1 MTNDSLR
8 VVFAGATML
17 PGWGGG
23 EPVVARLLHKGL
35 EKEGVEVVL
44 EPSPRRSVSE
54 LATLALT
61 PYDADPFRVSQ
72 YRRRIRELHPD
83 VLLAWYDFD
92 CSWIVA
98 ARKERI
104 PVIAC
109 VQIWWPTCPVGTH
122 YIEGVGNCEGPA
134 LAKCLRHMARAPI
147 SPNLELPFPELSP
160 PLALALYAKQ
170 WTRPAALSQA
180 DAVVVP
186 SEFMAA
192 RFRSLGY
199 RRVHAI
205 YDSVD
210 SELFRP
216 SPLPDGP
223 KVVLYPVARSLQERK
238 GYPHFRAMAETIRAQ
253 MPEVRFL
260 VLNHTGDRLLE
271 GTPYL
276 THEELAM
283 MFRSIYLA
291 VVPGLWDEPFGAVI
305 AEAMSSGRPVVAY
318 GTGGIPEVV
327 ENGVSG
333 ILLPRGDLK
342 GLTQAVVDL
351 LQDEQKARRLGI
363 AARTRVEDHFRYQMM
378 AARYL
383 ALMHQLLGK
392 ESSHS

>member
-1 MTNDSLR
+1 
-8 VVFAGATML
+8 
-17 PGWGGG
+17 
-23 EPVVARLLHKGL
+23 
-35 EKEGVEVVL
+35 
-44 EPSPRRSVSE
+44 
-54 LATLALT
+54 
-61 PYDADPFRVSQ
+61 
-72 YRRRIRELHPD
+72 
-83 VLLAWYDFD
+83 
-92 CSWIVA
+92 
-98 ARKERI
+98 
-104 PVIAC
+104 
-109 VQIWWPTCPVGTH
+109 
-122 YIEGVGNCEGPA
+122 
-134 LAKCLRHMARAPI
+134 
-147 SPNLELPFPELSP
+147 
-160 PLALALYAKQ
+160 
-170 WTRPAALSQA
+170 
-180 DAVVVP
+180 
-186 SEFMAA
+186 
-192 RFRSLGY
+192 
-199 RRVHAI
+199 
-205 YDSVD
+205 
-210 SELFRP
+210 
-216 SPLPDGP
+216 
-223 KVVLYPVARSLQERK
+223 
-238 GYPHFRAMAETIRAQ
+238 MAETIRAQ